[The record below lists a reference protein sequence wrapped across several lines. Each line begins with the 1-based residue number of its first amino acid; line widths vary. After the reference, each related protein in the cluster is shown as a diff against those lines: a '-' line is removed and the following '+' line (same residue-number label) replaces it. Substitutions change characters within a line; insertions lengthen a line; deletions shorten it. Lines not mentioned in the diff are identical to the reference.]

1 MHEQQSEEGDMNEKS
16 KVMKVLRLFV
26 LLCVASAVLVAHT
39 NHATMA
45 AGKKFPS
52 RPIAIICPYQP
63 GGGTETELRNL
74 APCLK
79 KYLGQ
84 PVLIKIMPGGGTTIG
99 TSAAARA
106 KPDGYTLVCNLL
118 PATILA
124 QEFHGTDAHLEN
136 FDYIYA
142 WYEGPADVTVNA
154 ASPYKTFSD
163 LVEASKKKPLKAS
176 IAGIGDIAHL
186 QFMLLQKY
194 TGLKATYIPY
204 AGGAP
209 ATAAVIRGEVDFF
222 PGASTTSI
230 RFVKAG
236 QIRQLVLLGPEH
248 LEALPDT
255 PTIYELGYKD
265 WPYVPFVRGVS
276 VRPGVPEDRVKILEA
291 AFQKSVDDPD
301 FRGRMQKQGRP
312 VSKIPG
318 KKLQE
323 WAKKSIEL
331 AKQYVPL
338 MKETKMGK

>member
-1 MHEQQSEEGDMNEKS
+1 MEK
-16 KVMKVLRLFV
+16 KRRVTRVMITIILLFIFAMG
-26 LLCVASAVLVAHT
+26 LMLSLTHVAT
-39 NHATMA
+39 A

-52 RPIAIICPYQP
+52 RPVAIICPYKP

-74 APCLK
+74 APCLQ

-84 PVLIKIMPGGGTTIG
+84 PALIKVMPGGGTTIA

-106 KPDGYTLVCNLL
+106 KPDGYTIVCNLL
-118 PATILA
+118 PASILA

-136 FDYIYA
+136 FDYIYG

-176 IAGIGDIAHL
+176 LAGIGDIAHL
-186 QFMLLQKY
+186 QFMLLQKH

-209 ATAAVIRGEVDFF
+209 AIAAVIRGEVDFF

-236 QIRQLVLLGPEH
+236 QVRQLALLGPEH

-276 VRPGVPEDRVKILEA
+276 VRPGVPRDRVKIWEA
-291 AFQKSVDDPD
+291 AFQKSVDDPE
-301 FRGRMQKQGRP
+301 FRARMKKQGRP
-312 VSKIPG
+312 VTNIPSDKMKG
-318 KKLQE
+318 
-323 WAKKSIEL
+323 WAQKSLEL
-331 AKQYVPL
+331 AKQYGPL
-338 MKETKMGK
+338 MKKAKMVK